1 VKTRVIEL
9 YHELRKIDPSPLF
22 VKCIEEKK
30 IDSKIS
36 HLSRHLGSA
45 LDESIKKI
53 VMEVNHIHPP
63 TAGWLTL
70 YVDQSR
76 EDPLSYHFTN
86 DKVKYFFRRQEEFNM
101 DTYLE
106 GYDFQSR
113 FKYGISNDKQIE
125 LCQKHLNELLKQID
139 LEKLKAKSRYFTNLK
154 ISSYHRTP
162 DDHNIYNGTTPFIS
176 GTADLILDNRM
187 LDIKADITVNGR
199 KTKYAAQIIFY
210 YFLIK
215 VYLERFKANHPKQHP
230 PIQEIKRIG
239 FYYAYHDLLIEVD
252 VNKLIPNKDK
262 IVDLIKHE
270 MIYGNYCLKTI
281 IEKSLLAKE
290 LEAAELE
297 KLEAKVVERRD
308 VLFATSDEKKIRFLE
323 FKLKIHESALES
335 YREEFEKGLST
346 KVWFDAVVANI
357 GQEKIKTNIALN
369 DAIRF
374 ALCVDLDISVI
385 KDKIVNDLIED
396 KIDAETG
403 IKVLEKL
410 NEPDFRRLIILKKTY
425 ENQLEEGSA
434 ESKASLRTKL
444 KEVNKKIKA
453 ITNL

>member
-1 VKTRVIEL
+1 MKTRVIEL

-215 VYLERFKANHPKQHP
+215 VYLERF
-230 PIQEIKRIG
+230 
-239 FYYAYHDLLIEVD
+239 
-252 VNKLIPNKDK
+252 
-262 IVDLIKHE
+262 
-270 MIYGNYCLKTI
+270 
-281 IEKSLLAKE
+281 
-290 LEAAELE
+290 
-297 KLEAKVVERRD
+297 
-308 VLFATSDEKKIRFLE
+308 
-323 FKLKIHESALES
+323 
-335 YREEFEKGLST
+335 
-346 KVWFDAVVANI
+346 
-357 GQEKIKTNIALN
+357 
-369 DAIRF
+369 
-374 ALCVDLDISVI
+374 
-385 KDKIVNDLIED
+385 
-396 KIDAETG
+396 
-403 IKVLEKL
+403 
-410 NEPDFRRLIILKKTY
+410 
-425 ENQLEEGSA
+425 
-434 ESKASLRTKL
+434 
-444 KEVNKKIKA
+444 
-453 ITNL
+453 